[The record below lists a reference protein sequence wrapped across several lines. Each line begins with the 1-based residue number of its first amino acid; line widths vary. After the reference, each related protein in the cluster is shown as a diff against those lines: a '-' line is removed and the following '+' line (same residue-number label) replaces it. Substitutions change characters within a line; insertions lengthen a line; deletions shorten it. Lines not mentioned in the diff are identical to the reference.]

1 MITSMRALAFFLLLA
16 SLSSCQGESFLYIGE
31 QDENTKLAYWF
42 QLLEKTNLSDTAF
55 PVRRKIAGYYQS
67 LKAWDQIIY
76 LYGSYVSA
84 NPADPYNA
92 LYLYFV
98 AEAYFEKGQWEMANL
113 LYRRIL
119 DDYRDLYTPES
130 IHFLSLERLVEFEE
144 DPHRRLSYFKAL
156 ISRFQEKIDLGYTY
170 YYLSKTYEEL
180 RDWDAAMQS
189 LRTFLKYPQTVIPSE
204 PDAWRLAKIKKDFHD
219 SDKDWVEQDLN
230 QLIRR
235 IKSAITDKD
244 WVRLENYRNQVNF
257 FAQSW
262 ESRGEDEEFLQN
274 EDLKRLLRT
283 QVANRG
289 TRSFA
294 SEIDPSL
301 SSNQEAY
308 LRSTGWVSFRVPIWF
323 FYFRRVEY
331 PQNPELHRGWEW
343 AGIYFGDR
351 L

>member
-1 MITSMRALAFFLLLA
+1 
-16 SLSSCQGESFLYIGE
+16 
-31 QDENTKLAYWF
+31 
-42 QLLEKTNLSDTAF
+42 
-55 PVRRKIAGYYQS
+55 
-67 LKAWDQIIY
+67 
-76 LYGSYVSA
+76 
-84 NPADPYNA
+84 
-92 LYLYFV
+92 
-98 AEAYFEKGQWEMANL
+98 
-113 LYRRIL
+113 
-119 DDYRDLYTPES
+119 
-130 IHFLSLERLVEFEE
+130 
-144 DPHRRLSYFKAL
+144 
-156 ISRFQEKIDLGYTY
+156 LGYTY

-294 SEIDPSL
+294 
-301 SSNQEAY
+301 
-308 LRSTGWVSFRVPIWF
+308 
-323 FYFRRVEY
+323 
-331 PQNPELHRGWEW
+331 
-343 AGIYFGDR
+343 FGDR
-351 L
+351 SESCRATKKPTSGLPVGFPFGYPSGSSISAGWSIHRILNCIEVGNGQEFILAIGANFTRI